1 MKKLYLFAFLMLSS
15 FSCTAQIPNFLA
27 DKHVHQKISCESCH
41 GVNNST
47 GEERCIYC
55 HGNMDKIGE
64 KSQGKFTVNPHAP
77 HGAHEVV
84 FVAIKVI
91 KKMKTIAT
99 NAMILISQKSKSL
112 KSLPICGVLLEKPRK
127 LTL

>member
-1 MKKLYLFAFLMLSS
+1 MLSS
-15 FSCTAQIPNFLA
+15 FSCTAQNPNFLA
-27 DKHVHQKISCESCH
+27 DKHVQQKISCESCH

-77 HGAHEVV
+77 HGAHVSCLRCHKGHKEDENYCNKCHD
-84 FVAIKVI
+84 FNFS
-91 KKMKTIAT
+91 KK
-99 NAMILISQKSKSL
+99 
-112 KSLPICGVLLEKPRK
+112 
-127 LTL
+127 